1 MHGNVRLKIIMFNTV
16 LLIQKSLYFKKQKML
31 IQESTNYLLMEV
43 LVLFQQLLRMH
54 LQPTNQCMVQLVQ
67 ALLLQHIPLTNLQV
81 LLLLLQMPTKIRPLP
96 KVIWQLLELLLVVQL
111 VMHLVVRILKSKML
125 TIH

>member
-1 MHGNVRLKIIMFNTV
+1 MNGNLRLKIIMFNTV

-81 LLLLLQMPTKIRPLP
+81 LLLLLQMPTKIRHLP